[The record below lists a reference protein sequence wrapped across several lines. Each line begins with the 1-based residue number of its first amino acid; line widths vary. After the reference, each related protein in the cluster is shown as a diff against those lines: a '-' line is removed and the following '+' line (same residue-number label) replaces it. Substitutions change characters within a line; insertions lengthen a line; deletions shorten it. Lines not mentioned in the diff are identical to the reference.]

1 MINKKLLKL
10 LDAAKA
16 KYKLLTH
23 KTVYTAYDAAQTQK
37 LPLKQV
43 GKMLL
48 VKADNKFAVALV
60 PASKR
65 LDLQKVK
72 KGINLHLAK
81 TGQKKAKSLA
91 ICNERQIINN
101 FTKGKS
107 AMTPF
112 GSLYGCLSI
121 VDKGFLKN
129 KVLNLNAGSFEE
141 SITLSPAVYKKVEK
155 PIEFSIA
162 K

>member
-10 LDAAKA
+10 LVAAKA

-48 VKADNKFAVALV
+48 IKADNKFAIALV

-72 KGINLHLAK
+72 KGLNTFLAK
-81 TGQKKAKSLA
+81 TEQKKAKSLA
-91 ICNERQIINN
+91 ICSERQIISN
-101 FTKGKS
+101 FTKGKG
-107 AMTPF
+107 AMAPF
-112 GSLYGCLSI
+112 GSLYECLTV

-129 KVLNLNAGSFEE
+129 KTININAGSFEE
-141 SITLSPAVYKKVEK
+141 SLEMLPAVYKKIEK

>member
-1 MINKKLLKL
+1 MANKKLFKM
-10 LDAAKA
+10 LDALKA
-16 KYKLLTH
+16 KYKLITH

-43 GKMLL
+43 GKTLL
-48 VKADNKFAVALV
+48 VKADNKFAIVLL

-65 LDLQKVK
+65 LNIQKVK

-81 TGQKKAKSLA
+81 IGQKKAKSLT
-91 ICNERQIINN
+91 ICNEKQIINN
-101 FTKGKS
+101 FTKGRG

-129 KVLNLNAGSFEE
+129 KTLSLNAGSFEE
-141 SITLSPAVYKKVEK
+141 SITLSPAVYKKIEK